1 MKKTF
6 VIIFWLSVALLGCA
20 HYMPMS
26 VGMAKQDVIEKAGQ
40 PVAKWAGANGVECWK
55 YKFSPSTSAK
65 GGTWYVIFKDAQ
77 VIKIAERDRGFDSL
91 VIGLPEAAV
100 IELQGRPDRVSA
112 TKDTKYL
119 TYRKQINKHQ
129 YEDHFVRLA
138 NGAVESYGRVGDFDS
153 TKPDEKTLNLNVD
166 DKRKK

>member
-1 MKKTF
+1 MKM
-6 VIIFWLSVALLGCA
+6 IMLIFWLFMTVAGCA

-26 VGMAKQDVIEKAGQ
+26 VGMTQQNVVEKAGQ
-40 PVAKWAGANGVECWK
+40 PVVKWTGAEGVECWK
-55 YKFSPSTSAK
+55 YKFSPSATAK
-65 GGTWYVIFKDAQ
+65 GGTWYVVFQNAQ
-77 VIKIAERDRGFDSL
+77 VIKIAEHDRDFDSL

-119 TYRKQINKHQ
+119 TYRKQINKYQ
-129 YEDHFVRLA
+129 YEDHFVRLV

-153 TKPDEKTLNLNVD
+153 TKPVEKTLNLNVD